1 MQPVLREGIRRNR
14 EILDNLPVL
23 KPYSFV
29 LIDEDRETVAE
40 LHLVDDDLLLLDGNL
55 MEGLNEDLESFLDNL
70 MQK

>member
-1 MQPVLREGIRRNR
+1 M
-14 EILDNLPVL
+14 L